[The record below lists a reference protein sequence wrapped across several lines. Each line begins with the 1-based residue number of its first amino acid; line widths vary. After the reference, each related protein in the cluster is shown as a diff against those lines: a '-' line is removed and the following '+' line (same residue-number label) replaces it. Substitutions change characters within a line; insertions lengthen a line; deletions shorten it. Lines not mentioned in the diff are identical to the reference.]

1 MASRGIADTRSVVTD
16 TFPVYEAPL
25 SSVHTAVATGGSSRT
40 GDSSRLRAFLAS
52 DALNRVLNFSIA
64 AIALILLAPLILLI
78 ALAVKVTSQG
88 PIIYRQTRVG
98 VDRRLSG
105 GDRRGTGERRSGPRK
120 EAARATAI
128 VAAPASAADGDRRA
142 AAGTRGRRA
151 DGRRAG
157 DRRAVDVGG
166 RAFTMYKFRTMT
178 VNSEATGAVWAAKND
193 ARITPI
199 GGLMR
204 GTRLDEIP
212 QLFNV
217 LRGEMNIVG
226 PRPERPSIFHQLRKE
241 IDRYQLRQRAKP
253 GITGWAQINQ
263 NYDTSIDDVRRK
275 VEYDLAYIERR
286 SVVEDMRIMA
296 KTLPVMIFRKG
307 AH

>member
-1 MASRGIADTRSVVTD
+1 MASRGADPSSIVTGS
-16 TFPVYEAPL
+16 FPVFDEPL
-25 SSVHTAVATGGSSRT
+25 VATPPESISRPAQ
-40 GDSSRLRAFLAS
+40 SRLRAILTS
-52 DALNRVLNFSIA
+52 DRLNRVVNFSIA
-64 AIALILLAPLILLI
+64 FVALVALSPLLLLI
-78 ALAVKVTSQG
+78 AIAVKVTSRG

-98 VDRRLSG
+98 VDRRLTG
-105 GDRRGTGERRSGPRK
+105 GDRRGVQRN
-120 EAARATAI
+120 
-128 VAAPASAADGDRRA
+128 GDRRSI
-142 AAGTRGRRA
+142 GRRS
-151 DGRRAG
+151 G

-178 VNSEATGAVWAAKND
+178 VNAETNGAVWATKND
-193 ARITPI
+193 ARVTPI
-199 GGLMR
+199 GGVLR

-212 QLFNV
+212 QLVNV
-217 LRGEMNIVG
+217 LKGDMNIVG
-226 PRPERPSIFHQLRKE
+226 PRPERPSIFMQLRKE
-241 IDRYQLRQRAKP
+241 IDRYQMRQRAKP

-296 KTLPVMIFRKG
+296 KTLPVMFFRKG

>member
-1 MASRGIADTRSVVTD
+1 MASRGADPSSIVTGS
-16 TFPVYEAPL
+16 FPVFDDPIAATPTE
-25 SSVHTAVATGGSSRT
+25 SVSRPAE
-40 GDSSRLRAFLAS
+40 SRLRAILTS
-52 DALNRVLNFSIA
+52 DRLNRTVNFSIA
-64 AIALILLAPLILLI
+64 FVALVLLSPLLLLI
-78 ALAVKVTSQG
+78 AIAVKVTSRG

-98 VDRRLSG
+98 VDRRLTG
-105 GDRRGTGERRSGPRK
+105 GDRRGVGERRATR
-120 EAARATAI
+120 ARAADARNS
-128 VAAPASAADGDRRA
+128 VDDSAAGRSFVERRGMQRNGDRR
-142 AAGTRGRRA
+142 GIGRR
-151 DGRRAG
+151 GG

-178 VNSEATGAVWAAKND
+178 VNAETNGAVWATKND
-193 ARITPI
+193 ARVTPI
-199 GGLMR
+199 GGILR

-212 QLFNV
+212 QLVNV
-217 LRGEMNIVG
+217 IKGDMNIVG
-226 PRPERPSIFHQLRKE
+226 TRPERPSIFMQLRKE
-241 IDRYQLRQRAKP
+241 IDRYQMRQRAKP

-296 KTLPVMIFRKG
+296 KTLPVMFFRKG

>member
-1 MASRGIADTRSVVTD
+1 MASRGADPQSIVTGS
-16 TFPVYEAPL
+16 FPVFDAPL
-25 SSVHTAVATGGSSRT
+25 PAAHTPVTAPSSSRWRAILT
-40 GDSSRLRAFLAS
+40 SDS
-52 DALNRVLNFSIA
+52 LNRVLNFSIA
-64 AIALILLAPLILLI
+64 AIALVLLLPLILLI
-78 ALAVKVTSQG
+78 AIAVKLTSAG

-98 VDRRLSG
+98 VDRRVSG
-105 GDRRGTGERRSGPRK
+105 GDRRGAGERRDSGPRR
-120 EAARATAI
+120 EDGRATD
-128 VAAPASAADGDRRA
+128 ASKA
-142 AAGTRGRRA
+142 AAKGQDVERRSAQNSRGRRA
-151 DGRRAG
+151 NGRRAG

-178 VNSEATGAVWAAKND
+178 VNAEATGAVWASKND

-199 GGLMR
+199 GGLLR

-212 QLFNV
+212 QLVNV
-217 LRGEMNIVG
+217 IKGEMNIVG

>member
-1 MASRGIADTRSVVTD
+1 MASRGADPSSIVTGS
-16 TFPVYEAPL
+16 FPVFDEPIAATPAE
-25 SSVHTAVATGGSSRT
+25 SVNRPTEN
-40 GDSSRLRAFLAS
+40 RLRAILTS
-52 DALNRVLNFSIA
+52 DRLNRAVNFSIA
-64 AIALILLAPLILLI
+64 FVALVVLSPLLLLI
-78 ALAVKVTSQG
+78 AIAVKVTSRG

-98 VDRRLSG
+98 VDRRRA
-105 GDRRGTGERRSGPRK
+105 GDRRGVGERRTTRGRTGEVRAGVEDSAVGLSFIERRGVQRK
-120 EAARATAI
+120 
-128 VAAPASAADGDRRA
+128 GDRRSL
-142 AAGTRGRRA
+142 GRR
-151 DGRRAG
+151 GG

-178 VNSEATGAVWAAKND
+178 VNAETNGAVWATKND
-193 ARITPI
+193 ARVTPI
-199 GGLMR
+199 GGILR

-212 QLFNV
+212 QLVNV
-217 LRGEMNIVG
+217 IKGDMNIVG
-226 PRPERPSIFHQLRKE
+226 PRPERPSIFMQLRKE
-241 IDRYQLRQRAKP
+241 IDRYQMRQRAKP

-296 KTLPVMIFRKG
+296 KTLPVMFFRKG

>member
-1 MASRGIADTRSVVTD
+1 MASRGADPSTVITGSYPVFDEPVVAAPT
-16 TFPVYEAPL
+16 TPAEREAE
-25 SSVHTAVATGGSSRT
+25 
-40 GDSSRLRAFLAS
+40 SRLRAILIS
-52 DALNRVLNFSIA
+52 DRLNRAVNFSIA
-64 AIALILLAPLILLI
+64 FIALVLLSPLLLLI
-78 ALAVKVTSQG
+78 AIAVKATSRG

-98 VDRRLSG
+98 VDRRTSG
-105 GDRRGTGERRSGPRK
+105 GDRRGAGERR
-120 EAARATAI
+120 AARGRSGEVRGRADD
-128 VAAPASAADGDRRA
+128 SAAGRSFVERRGVERKGDRRSI
-142 AAGTRGRRA
+142 GRR
-151 DGRRAG
+151 GG

-178 VNSEATGAVWAAKND
+178 VNAEANGAVWATKND
-193 ARITPI
+193 ARVTPI
-199 GGLMR
+199 GGILR

-212 QLFNV
+212 QLVNV
-217 LRGEMNIVG
+217 LKGDMNIVG
-226 PRPERPSIFHQLRKE
+226 PRPERPSIFMQLRKE
-241 IDRYQLRQRAKP
+241 IDRYQMRQRAKP

-296 KTLPVMIFRKG
+296 KTLPVMFFRKG

>member
-1 MASRGIADTRSVVTD
+1 MASRGADPQTIVTGS
-16 TFPVYEAPL
+16 FPVFDTPL
-25 SSVHTAVATGGSSRT
+25 PAVHNPAGAR
-40 GDSSRLRAFLAS
+40 GDSRLRAILTS

-64 AIALILLAPLILLI
+64 AIALVFLAPLILLI
-78 ALAVKVTSQG
+78 AVAVKLTSQG

-98 VDRRLSG
+98 VDRRVSG
-105 GDRRGTGERRSGPRK
+105 GDRRGAGERRGPG
-120 EAARATAI
+120 ARREDSRATDAPATAI
-128 VAAPASAADGDRRA
+128 SGEKAERRSA
-142 AAGTRGRRA
+142 TSVRGRRA

-178 VNSEATGAVWAAKND
+178 VNAEATGAVWATKND

-199 GGLMR
+199 GGLLR

-212 QLFNV
+212 QLVNV
-217 LRGEMNIVG
+217 LKGDMNIVG

>member
-1 MASRGIADTRSVVTD
+1 MASRGADPSTVITGS
-16 TFPVYEAPL
+16 FPVFDEPVAAAPTTPAER
-25 SSVHTAVATGGSSRT
+25 VEE
-40 GDSSRLRAFLAS
+40 SRLRAILTS
-52 DALNRVLNFSIA
+52 DRLNRAVNFSIA
-64 AIALILLAPLILLI
+64 FISLVLLSPLLLLI
-78 ALAVKVTSQG
+78 AIAVKATSRG

-98 VDRRLSG
+98 VDRRSSG
-105 GDRRGTGERRSGPRK
+105 GDRRGDGERR
-120 EAARATAI
+120 AARARAGEAR
-128 VAAPASAADGDRRA
+128 VRADDSPAGRSFVERRGVQRKGDRRSI
-142 AAGTRGRRA
+142 GRR
-151 DGRRAG
+151 GG

-178 VNSEATGAVWAAKND
+178 VNAEANGAVWATKND
-193 ARITPI
+193 ARVTPI
-199 GGLMR
+199 GGILR

-212 QLFNV
+212 QLVNV
-217 LRGEMNIVG
+217 LKGDMNIVG
-226 PRPERPSIFHQLRKE
+226 PRPERPSIFMQLRME
-241 IDRYQLRQRAKP
+241 IDRYQMRQRAKP

-296 KTLPVMIFRKG
+296 KTLPVMFFRKG

>member
-1 MASRGIADTRSVVTD
+1 MASRGADPSSIVTGS
-16 TFPVYEAPL
+16 FPVFDDPIAATPPE
-25 SSVHTAVATGGSSRT
+25 SVSRPAE
-40 GDSSRLRAFLAS
+40 SRLRAILTS
-52 DALNRVLNFSIA
+52 DRLNRAVNFSIA
-64 AIALILLAPLILLI
+64 FVALVALSPLLLLI
-78 ALAVKVTSQG
+78 AIAVKVTSRG

-98 VDRRLSG
+98 VDRRLTG
-105 GDRRGTGERRSGPRK
+105 GDRRGVGERRATRGRAG
-120 EAARATAI
+120 EARISADDTA
-128 VAAPASAADGDRRA
+128 ASRSFIERRGVQRNGDRRSI
-142 AAGTRGRRA
+142 GRR
-151 DGRRAG
+151 GG

-178 VNSEATGAVWAAKND
+178 VNAETNGAVWATKND
-193 ARITPI
+193 ARVTPI
-199 GGLMR
+199 GGILR

-212 QLFNV
+212 QLVNV
-217 LRGEMNIVG
+217 IKGDMNIVG
-226 PRPERPSIFHQLRKE
+226 PRPERPSIFMQLRKE
-241 IDRYQLRQRAKP
+241 IDRYQMRQRAKP

-296 KTLPVMIFRKG
+296 KTLPVMFFRKG

>member
-16 TFPVYEAPL
+16 SFPVYDASL
-25 SSVHTAVATGGSSRT
+25 ASVHTPVAAHG
-40 GDSSRLRAFLAS
+40 SSRLRALLAS
-52 DALNRVLNFSIA
+52 DALNRVLNFSLA
-64 AIALILLAPLILLI
+64 AIALVLLAPLILFI
-78 ALAVKVTSQG
+78 AIAVKLTSQG

-105 GDRRGTGERRSGPRK
+105 GDRRDAGERRRPGPRK
-120 EAARATAI
+120 EESRT
-128 VAAPASAADGDRRA
+128 VAAVTAPVAADDVERRKG
-142 AAGTRGRRA
+142 AGARGRRA
-151 DGRRAG
+151 EGRRAG

-178 VNSEATGAVWAAKND
+178 VNAEATGAVWAAKND

-199 GGLMR
+199 GGLLR

-217 LRGEMNIVG
+217 VRGDMNIVG

-241 IDRYQLRQRAKP
+241 IDRYHLRQRAKP

-275 VEYDLAYIERR
+275 VEFDLAYIERR

>member
-1 MASRGIADTRSVVTD
+1 MASRGADTRSIVTG
-16 TFPVYEAPL
+16 TYAVFEAPAPAARTVTRATL
-25 SSVHTAVATGGSSRT
+25 TARVN
-40 GDSSRLRAFLAS
+40 AFLMS
-52 DALNRVLNFSIA
+52 DELNRALNLTIA
-64 AIALILLAPLILLI
+64 AVSLVLLAPLILAI
-78 ALAVKVTSQG
+78 AVAVKLTSKG

-105 GDRRGTGERRSGPRK
+105 GDRRGGGERRRTGTRSTDLRGVEQTRS
-120 EAARATAI
+120 T
-128 VAAPASAADGDRRA
+128 ASAAEGDRRSA
-142 AAGTRGRRA
+142 TRSRDRRA

-178 VNSEATGAVWAAKND
+178 VNAEAAGAVWATKND
-193 ARITPI
+193 TRVTPI
-199 GGLMR
+199 GGLLR

-212 QLFNV
+212 QLVNV

-226 PRPERPSIFHQLRKE
+226 PRPERPSIFNQLRKE
-241 IDRYQLRQRAKP
+241 IDRYHLRQRAKP

>member
-1 MASRGIADTRSVVTD
+1 MASRGADSSTLITG
-16 TFPVYEAPL
+16 TFPVFESPVVDVA
-25 SSVHTAVATGGSSRT
+25 SVADDRT
-40 GDSSRLRAFLAS
+40 LRARVQRLLVS
-52 DALNRVLNFSIA
+52 EKLNRIVNFSIA
-64 AIALILLAPLILLI
+64 LVALI
-78 ALAVKVTSQG
+78 ALAPVLLLISVAVKLTSRG

-98 VDRRLSG
+98 VDRRRSG
-105 GDRRGTGERRSGPRK
+105 GDRRDVGERRTSPVRRD
-120 EAARATAI
+120 ARAGNAL
-128 VAAPASAADGDRRA
+128 AAETPLPERRGANRRGDRR
-142 AAGTRGRRA
+142 GHGRR
-151 DGRRAG
+151 GG

-178 VNSEATGAVWAAKND
+178 VNAELEGAVWATKND

-199 GGLMR
+199 GGVLR
-204 GTRLDEIP
+204 GMRLDELP
-212 QLFNV
+212 QLANV
-217 LRGEMNIVG
+217 LKGDMNIVG
-226 PRPERPSIFHQLRKE
+226 PRPERPSIFMQLRKE

-296 KTLPVMIFRKG
+296 RTLPVMFFRKG

>member
-1 MASRGIADTRSVVTD
+1 MASRGADPQTIVTGS
-16 TFPVYEAPL
+16 FPVFDTPL
-25 SSVHTAVATGGSSRT
+25 PAVHTPAVAQGS
-40 GDSSRLRAFLAS
+40 GRLRAILTS

-64 AIALILLAPLILLI
+64 AIALVVLSPLILLI
-78 ALAVKVTSQG
+78 AVAVKLTSQG

-105 GDRRGTGERRSGPRK
+105 GDRRGAGERRTPGMRK
-120 EAARATAI
+120 DDGGAQGAEATPIAGEKVERRTGT
-128 VAAPASAADGDRRA
+128 SA
-142 AAGTRGRRA
+142 RGRRA

-178 VNSEATGAVWAAKND
+178 VNAEVTGAVWATKND

-199 GGLMR
+199 GGLLR

-212 QLFNV
+212 QLVNV
-217 LRGEMNIVG
+217 LKGDMNIVG

-286 SVVEDMRIMA
+286 SVVEDMRILA
-296 KTLPVMIFRKG
+296 QTLPVMICRTG

>member
-1 MASRGIADTRSVVTD
+1 MASRGADTRTIVTGAY
-16 TFPVYEAPL
+16 TVFEAPSPAARTVARTTL
-25 SSVHTAVATGGSSRT
+25 SARVN
-40 GDSSRLRAFLAS
+40 AFLMS
-52 DALNRVLNFSIA
+52 DELNRALNLTIA
-64 AIALILLAPLILLI
+64 AVSLVLLAPLILAI
-78 ALAVKVTSQG
+78 AIAVKLTSKG

-105 GDRRGTGERRSGPRK
+105 GDRRAGGERRRIGTRNSELRGVEVTRS
-120 EAARATAI
+120 
-128 VAAPASAADGDRRA
+128 AAPAVESERRSATRA
-142 AAGTRGRRA
+142 RDRRA

-178 VNSEATGAVWAAKND
+178 VNAEAAGAVWATKND
-193 ARITPI
+193 TRITPI
-199 GGLMR
+199 GGLLR

-212 QLFNV
+212 QLVNV
-217 LRGEMNIVG
+217 LRGEMNVVG
-226 PRPERPSIFHQLRKE
+226 PGPERPSIFNRVRKE
-241 IDRYQLRQRAKP
+241 IDRYHLRQRAKP